1 MAPEYNYNVDLS
13 LPAHIFNDLD
23 TDDQRLCWI
32 ELNRMD
38 ERRAK
43 TSLTLILGSDVQRW
57 AVSVESTRS
66 VLHLKG
72 TLCNIVDLRVDQVS
86 LVLQTSGILP
96 DDMLLSDIGVKNF
109 DFVGVMIAVGKTVA
123 LHSSVL
129 DLLTDFQCNYDKSA
143 RLVDMHVHVMEEE
156 IGGGGGILGLTPC
169 VSQR

>member
-1 MAPEYNYNVDLS
+1 MSIDLS
-13 LPAHIFNDLD
+13 LPAHVFNYLN
-23 TDDQRLCWI
+23 TDDERLAWI
-32 ELNRMD
+32 ELNKIG

-43 TSLTLILGSDVQRW
+43 TSLTLILGSDVERW
-57 AVSVESTRS
+57 AVSAESTHS
-66 VLHLKG
+66 VLQLKER
-72 TLCNIVDLRVDQVS
+72 LCKIVDLRIDQVS
-86 LVLQTSGILP
+86 LVLQTSGILS
-96 DDMLLSDIGVKNF
+96 DELLLGDIGVENF
-109 DFVGVMIAVGKTVA
+109 DFVGVMISVGKTVA